1 MAVAGFRAIMA
12 GLIQQG
18 RPHMIE
24 NLTLR
29 RASIAEADKLG
40 KLGFDAWDSSMRQIL
55 DPASAEQEAADRE
68 ALLVAFQLFC
78 IEACTAITVAHDEAG
93 LLGWAAHDPFG
104 PYISDLW
111 VAPAHQRQG
120 IGGRLLATMEQDIF
134 RSGHD
139 VSVLETHAEN
149 GGAIRFY
156 AREGYSIVWRGIKF
170 SRLLGQRIEKVR
182 MEKQLV
188 VVAR

>member
-1 MAVAGFRAIMA
+1 M
-12 GLIQQG
+12 L
-18 RPHMIE
+18 E

-40 KLGFDAWDSSMRQIL
+40 RLAFASWDSSMRHIM
-55 DPASAEQEAADRE
+55 ASEDNDALASERAALE
-68 ALLVAFQLFC
+68 LTFQLFC
-78 IEACTAITVAHDEAG
+78 INASPAITVAERDG
-93 LLGWAAHDPFG
+93 LILGWGARDPMSD
-104 PYISDLW
+104 YISDLW
-111 VAPAHQRQG
+111 VAPEHQRNG
-120 IGGRLLATMEQDIF
+120 VGRALLGVVEQDIF
-134 RSGHD
+134 RAGHD

-156 AREGYSIVWRGIKF
+156 AREGYGIVWRGIKF

-188 VVAR
+188 VTAH

>member
-1 MAVAGFRAIMA
+1 MLDN
-12 GLIQQG
+12 LI
-18 RPHMIE
+18 
-24 NLTLR
+24 LR

-40 KLGFDAWDSSMRQIL
+40 ALAFEAWDSSMNHIISPESDDQY
-55 DPASAEQEAADRE
+55 AEERRG
-68 ALLVAFQLFC
+68 LLLAFQLFC
-78 IEACTAITVAHDEAG
+78 INCSGGITVAEHDGVPAG
-93 LLGWAAHDPFG
+93 WCGRDAMS

-111 VAPAHQRQG
+111 VAPQFQRCG
-120 IGGRLLATMEQDIF
+120 FGRALLYAVEQDIF

-156 AREGYSIVWRGIKF
+156 AREGYGIIWRGVKY
-170 SRLLGQRIEKVR
+170 SKVLGQRIEKVR

-188 VVAR
+188 VHAH

>member
-1 MAVAGFRAIMA
+1 MTDNM
-12 GLIQQG
+12 
-18 RPHMIE
+18 
-24 NLTLR
+24 TLR

-40 KLGFDAWDSSMRQIL
+40 QLGFEAWESSMRQIL
-55 DPASAEQEAADRE
+55 DPVSVEEEEAGRE
-68 ALLVAFQLFC
+68 ALLIAFQLFC
-78 IEACTAITVAHDEAG
+78 IDACNTITVAHDRDG

-111 VAPAHQRQG
+111 VAPAHQRKG

-134 RSGHD
+134 RAGHD

-156 AREGYSIVWRGIKF
+156 IREGYSIVWRGTKF

-188 VVAR
+188 VAAR

>member
-1 MAVAGFRAIMA
+1 LAVAGFRAIMA

-55 DPASAEQEAADRE
+55 DPTSTDAEAERE

-78 IEACTAITVAHDEAG
+78 IEACNSITVAHDDKG

-120 IGGRLLATMEQDIF
+120 IGGRPLATLEQAIF
-134 RSGHD
+134 RAGHD

-156 AREGYSIVWRGIKF
+156 VREGYSIVWRGVKF
-170 SRLLGQRIEKVR
+170 SRMLGQRIEKVR

-188 VVAR
+188 VTAG

>member
-1 MAVAGFRAIMA
+1 M
-12 GLIQQG
+12 LD
-18 RPHMIE
+18 
-24 NLTLR
+24 NTTLR

-40 KLGFDAWDSSMRQIL
+40 QMAFDAWDSSMNHILRADSDDQI
-55 DPASAEQEAADRE
+55 EADRR

-78 IEACTAITVAHDEAG
+78 INAAPAIMVAEQDGMLAG
-93 LLGWAAHDPFG
+93 WGARDAMS

-111 VAPAHQRQG
+111 VAPSQQRKG
-120 IGGRLLATMEQDIF
+120 IGRALLHAVEQDIF

-156 AREGYSIVWRGIKF
+156 AREGYGIVWRGVKF
-170 SRLLGQRIEKVR
+170 SKLLGQRIEKVR

-188 VVAR
+188 VTAL

>member
-1 MAVAGFRAIMA
+1 MV
-12 GLIQQG
+12 Q
-18 RPHMIE
+18 

-40 KLGFDAWDSSMRQIL
+40 RLGFDAWDSSMHQIL
-55 DPASAEQEAADRE
+55 DPTSAEQEAADRE

-78 IEACTAITVAHDEAG
+78 IEACNSITVAHDDKG

-134 RSGHD
+134 RAGHD

-156 AREGYSIVWRGIKF
+156 VREGYSIVWRGVKF

-188 VVAR
+188 VTAG